1 MSKEAVYAEPHRR
14 RRYSSVALLA
24 AQLRRKISWR
34 YASVVI
40 GYHLL
45 SALAFIPWLFSW
57 TGVALCAGGVI
68 VFGVLGITVCY
79 HRLLTHRS
87 FKCPK
92 RLEHTL
98 AVVGLLNM
106 QDAPARWVAVHRR
119 HHEHADEELDPHTPV
134 RSFFWSHVGWLLVDQ
149 PDLTRFGIYERY
161 AKDILRDR
169 FYVQLERH
177 IGWIML
183 ASWVA
188 FYFAGF
194 LAELVLGGSI
204 IDAAQ
209 FGSSVL
215 VWGVFVRTAV
225 TWHIS
230 WSVNSVTHRFGYRNY
245 ETDEGSRN
253 SILVSILSGGE
264 GWHNNHHADPRSA
277 NFGHRRWEV
286 DIGYLFIRL
295 LEKLGLASDIIE
307 PHGRYTP
314 ARDPSGRLL
323 THVRDEIAI

>member
-1 MSKEAVYAEPHRR
+1 MSKEAVYAAHRR
-14 RRYSSVALLA
+14 RRRSSVAFLP

-45 SALAFIPWLFSW
+45 SALAVIPWLFSW
-57 TGVALCAGGVI
+57 TGVVLCAGGVI
-68 VFGVLGITVCY
+68 IFGVLGITVCY

-92 RLEHTL
+92 WLEHTL

-119 HHEHADEELDPHTPV
+119 HHEHADEELDPHTPA

-194 LAELVLGGSI
+194 SAELMLRGSI
-204 IDAAQ
+204 VDAAQ

-215 VWGVFVRTAV
+215 VWGVFVRTVV

-253 SILVSILSGGE
+253 SILISILSGGE

>member
-1 MSKEAVYAEPHRR
+1 MSKEAVYAAHRR
-14 RRYSSVALLA
+14 RRRSSVAFLP

-45 SALAFIPWLFSW
+45 SALAVIPWLFSW
-57 TGVALCAGGVI
+57 TGVVLCAGGVI
-68 VFGVLGITVCY
+68 IFGVLGITVCY

-92 RLEHTL
+92 WLEHTL

-119 HHEHADEELDPHTPV
+119 HHENADEELDPHTPA

-194 LAELVLGGSI
+194 SAELMLRGSI
-204 IDAAQ
+204 VDAAQ

-215 VWGVFVRTAV
+215 VWGVFVRTVV

-253 SILVSILSGGE
+253 SILISILSGGE

>member
-1 MSKEAVYAEPHRR
+1 MSKEAVYAAPHRR
-14 RRYSSVALLA
+14 RQSSSVAFPPA
-24 AQLRRKISWR
+24 HRRRKISWR
-34 YASVVI
+34 YALVVI

-45 SALAFIPWLFSW
+45 SALAVIPWLFSW

-92 RLEHTL
+92 WLEHTL

-119 HHEHADEELDPHTPV
+119 HHEHADEELDPHTPA

-194 LAELVLGGSI
+194 LAELMLGGSI
-204 IDAAQ
+204 VDAVQ

-215 VWGVFVRTAV
+215 VWGVFVRTVV

-286 DIGYLFIRL
+286 DIGYLLIRL

-323 THVRDEIAI
+323 THVREEISV